1 MATMLTVEQ
10 FLSSHLRS
18 GTTVT
23 VQVRTKRSSIAGPGY
38 IRREMDA
45 EILRSI
51 LLGGEE
57 DRLVYSSSTPML
69 PASGC
74 AAVDAA
80 RLISVR

>member
-10 FLSSHLRS
+10 FLSQHLH
-18 GTTVT
+18 GTVT

-45 EILRSI
+45 DLLRSI